1 MTKKPKELYKKDKLK
16 VAGDEITA
24 MAERFGVTKED
35 VISAV
40 WAISKDSVWA
50 KLEQDLKEKKRRKDK
65 RGKRLEGGEFSPS
78 AIESIKAR
86 EDKRQKK
93 IAEDEK

>member
-1 MTKKPKELYKKDKLK
+1 MKKPEELYNKAKLK
-16 VAGDEITA
+16 EAGDEIKA
-24 MAERFGVTKED
+24 MAERFEIRKED
-35 VISAV
+35 VIFAV
-40 WAISKDSVWA
+40 GAISKDSVWA
-50 KLEQDLKEKKRRKDK
+50 KLEEDLKEKKRQKDK